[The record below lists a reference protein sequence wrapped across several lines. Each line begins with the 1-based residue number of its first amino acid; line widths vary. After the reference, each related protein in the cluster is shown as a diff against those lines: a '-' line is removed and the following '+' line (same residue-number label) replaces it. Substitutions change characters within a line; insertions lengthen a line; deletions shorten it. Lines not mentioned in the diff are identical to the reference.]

1 MVNNMGTKL
10 SKEEE
15 VKKAIATLTDV
26 SISMSSV
33 ELTLA
38 AGNEVRP
45 KIKVYD
51 IDPVKAETKAIAI
64 MERLQ
69 KRFKVKVKQ

>member
-1 MVNNMGTKL
+1 MVKEVKI
-10 SKEEE
+10 SKTEK

-26 SISMSSV
+26 TISMSSV
-33 ELTLA
+33 ELTQT
-38 AGNEVRP
+38 AGNEIRP

-51 IDPVKAETKAIAI
+51 IDPAKAEKEAIAI

-69 KRFKVKVKQ
+69 KRFKVKG